1 MVVVRIVLG
10 ALIAV
15 LVVVL
20 ALPAVVLMD
29 LVIGGTGLGL
39 CVDGLGACDTSLF
52 AVLELLLLFTAVSVA
67 LGFAV
72 AGCLRFLT
80 RNTRSA
86 GQ

>member
-10 ALIAV
+10 ALIAM
-15 LVVVL
+15 LAVVL

-52 AVLELLLLFTAVSVA
+52 AVLELMLVFAGASAA
-67 LGFAV
+67 LGFSI
-72 AGCLRFLT
+72 AGCLRFLG
-80 RNTRSA
+80 RGTRSSA
-86 GQ
+86 S